1 MNLEYAPRGRSVP
14 RTGDHREQ
22 ATSCETLIYA
32 PMGAVSHIE
41 VYTFKAHYEVWEYHY
56 DDNDELVSH
65 CVMSSL
71 APPDRHFDE

>member
-1 MNLEYAPRGRSVP
+1 
-14 RTGDHREQ
+14 
-22 ATSCETLIYA
+22 
-32 PMGAVSHIE
+32 MGAVSHIE
-41 VYTFKAHYEVWEYHY
+41 VYTFKTHYEVWEYHY